1 MKEEVTESIP
11 VPLSEMLFGKR
22 DGWSAGHT
30 IESIRKLCSDS
41 DENEIPIDDLVLD
54 MAIPPAILN
63 DLCDELEAQH
73 SKAGLAINHQ
83 SALVNAISTA
93 HCAMA
98 NLVRIK
104 NLWDVETGKEDDLAV
119 KLSEY
124 NQSIISDCMIKLS
137 NLGLSHEEANARI
150 LRGY

>member
-1 MKEEVTESIP
+1 MKEEVVEITP
-11 VPLSEMLFGKR
+11 VPLSEVLFGKR
-22 DGWSAGHT
+22 GDWSAGYT
-30 IESIRKLCSDS
+30 IDSIRKLCSDS
-41 DENEIPIDDLVLD
+41 DENETPIDDLVLD

-73 SKAGLAINHQ
+73 AKAGLAINHQ
-83 SALVNAISTA
+83 SALINAISTA

-104 NLWDVETGKEDDLAV
+104 NLWDSETGKEDDLAV

-124 NQSIISDCMIKLS
+124 NQSIISDCMIRLI